1 MMATPSLANEF
12 EAMRTAMVASQLRPN
27 AVNDPRV
34 VAAMAAVAREAFV
47 PSEAAPLA
55 YRDTA
60 VPLGAGR
67 AANLPIATGRLL
79 TEARL
84 RPEDKVLLIG
94 AATGYTAAVL
104 AGLVSKV
111 VAVESD
117 ADLAARARK
126 ALEGVAGV
134 ELVEGPMERGHEA
147 GAPYDVLIVDGAVEE
162 LPDALVAQLRDG
174 GRIVSGLVDRGV
186 TRLASGRRTAG
197 GFGLADFADIE
208 TVVLPGFAR
217 PRGFSF

>member
-1 MMATPSLANEF
+1 MATLSMANEF
-12 EAMRTAMVASQLRPN
+12 EAMRTAMVVSQLRPN
-27 AVNDPRV
+27 AVSDPRV

-47 PSEAAPLA
+47 PADAAALA

-60 VPLGAGR
+60 VPLGGGR

-84 RPEDKVLLIG
+84 QPADRVLLIG
-94 AATGYTAAVL
+94 AATGYTATVL
-104 AGLVSKV
+104 AGLVAHV

-117 ADLAARARK
+117 AGLAASARV

-134 ELVEGPMERGHEA
+134 ELVEGPLEQGHAA
-147 GAPYDVLIVDGAVEE
+147 GASYDVLIVDGAVEE
-162 LPDALVAQLRDG
+162 LPEALVAQLREG
-174 GRIVSGLVDRGV
+174 GRIVAALVDRGV
-186 TRLASGRRTAG
+186 TRLAGGQRTGG

-208 TVVLPGFAR
+208 SVVLPGFAR
-217 PRGFSF
+217 RRGFSF

>member
-12 EAMRTAMVASQLRPN
+12 EPMRTAMVVSQLRPN
-27 AVNDPRV
+27 AVSDPRV
-34 VAAMAAVAREAFV
+34 VIAMTEVAREKFV

-55 YRDTA
+55 YRDTP
-60 VPLGAGR
+60 VPLGGGR
-67 AANLPIATGRLL
+67 ALNLPIATGRLL

-84 RPEDKVLLIG
+84 QPTDRVLLIG

-104 AGLVSKV
+104 AGLVAHV
-111 VAVESD
+111 VAVESG
-117 ADLAARARK
+117 ADLAARARG
-126 ALEGVAGV
+126 ALAGLANV
-134 ELVEGPMERGHEA
+134 ELVEGPMEQGHAA

-174 GRIVSGLVDRGV
+174 GRIATGLVDRGV
-186 TRLASGRRTAG
+186 TRLASGSRTGG

-208 TVVLPGFAR
+208 SVVLPGFAR
-217 PRGFSF
+217 RRGFSF